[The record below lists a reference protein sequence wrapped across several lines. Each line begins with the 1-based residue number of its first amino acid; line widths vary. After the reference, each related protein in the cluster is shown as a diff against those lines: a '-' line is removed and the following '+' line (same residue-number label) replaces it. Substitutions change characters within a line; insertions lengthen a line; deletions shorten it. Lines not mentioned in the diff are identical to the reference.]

1 MTAARALLLGV
12 LVAVAV
18 IGWVVTC
25 ANWQVEQVAR
35 GVRSYEPKRF
45 ERLTVVTVGTGG
57 PYENQDRLGPSIG
70 VGLGTDLVLVDCGRA
85 IAEALRK
92 AEIPP
97 AQPTLVVLSSLAPES
112 TAGLDDLLLAGWIN
126 GPRAQPLR
134 LVGPPGTVALARG
147 LEAAHA
153 AGIAAQATALG
164 LPAAGARFDATEV
177 AGPYDE
183 RRGEL
188 DVTATPLGDGS
199 ALAWRF
205 AGAGRSAVVSGTST
219 DAEAQIA
226 AATGAD
232 VWVHEAIHGES
243 LRAGIAAMSE
253 NDAGAAQRL
262 EREAALHADLEQAA
276 TAATRAGV
284 KTLVLVRLRPPPV
297 VAWQYEHTV
306 GQRFRGNVVIPDDG
320 DEIAPR

>member
-1 MTAARALLLGV
+1 MLGI
-12 LVAVAV
+12 LFAVAV
-18 IGWVVTC
+18 IGWIVTC

-35 GVRSYEPKRF
+35 GVRSFDAKQF
-45 ERLTVVTVGTGG
+45 ERLTVVAVGTGG
-57 PYENQDRLGPSIG
+57 PYENQDRLGPAIG

-97 AQPTLVVLSSLAPES
+97 AQPALVVLSSLAPES

-126 GPRAQPLR
+126 GPRTQPLR
-134 LVGPPGTVALARG
+134 LVGPPGTIALARG

-153 AGIAAQATALG
+153 AGIAAQASALG
-164 LPAAGARFDATEV
+164 LAPDGARFDAAEV
-177 AGPYDE
+177 SGPYAE
-183 RRGEL
+183 QRGAL
-188 DVTATPLGDGS
+188 ALSAVPLGDGS

-205 AGAGRSAVVSGTST
+205 EGKGRSVVVSGTST
-219 DAEAQIA
+219 DPEAQIA
-226 AATGAD
+226 FATGAD

-243 LRAGIAAMSE
+243 VRAGIAAMRE
-253 NDAGAAQRL
+253 GDADAATRL
-262 EREAALHADLEQAA
+262 EREAALHTDLEQIG

-284 KTLVLVRLRPPPV
+284 RSLVLVRLRPPPV
-297 VAWQYEHTV
+297 VAWQYERQV
-306 GQRFRGNVVIPDDG
+306 GERYRGNVVIPEDG